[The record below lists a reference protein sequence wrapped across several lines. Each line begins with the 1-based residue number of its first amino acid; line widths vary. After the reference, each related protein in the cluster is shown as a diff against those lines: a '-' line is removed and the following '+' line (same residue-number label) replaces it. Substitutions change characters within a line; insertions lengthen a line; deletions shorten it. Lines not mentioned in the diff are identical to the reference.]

1 MASPQEAAWVGVDIG
16 KTHHWVCALDADG
29 KKLLSVKVANDE
41 AELLGLITTAAA
53 VAQQIG
59 RASCRERVLTDV

>member
-1 MASPQEAAWVGVDIG
+1 MTDSFRARRRNHQVSVKPGQHQVGVDIG

-41 AELLGLITTAAA
+41 AEI
-53 VAQQIG
+53 V
-59 RASCRERVLTDV
+59 E